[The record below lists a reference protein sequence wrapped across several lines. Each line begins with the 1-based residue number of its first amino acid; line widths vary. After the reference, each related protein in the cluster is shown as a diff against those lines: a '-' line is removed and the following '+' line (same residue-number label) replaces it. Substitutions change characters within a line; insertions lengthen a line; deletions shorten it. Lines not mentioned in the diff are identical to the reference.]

1 MKQAGEVVVINY
13 PFSDLSQ
20 TKLRPALLLGKLP
33 GDHED
38 WLVCMISSRVRQ
50 QIDGFDEAIKTDDA
64 DFGQSG
70 LKAASVIRIGRLLVV
85 EGKLLPGSLGS
96 ISTERLQRVR
106 SRLAAWL
113 LQA

>member
-1 MKQAGEVVVINY
+1 MKRAGEVVVIKY

-20 TKLRPALLLGKLP
+20 SKLRPALLLGKLP
-33 GDHED
+33 GEHDD
-38 WLVCMISSRVRQ
+38 WLVCMISSRTRQ
-50 QIDGFDEAIKTDDA
+50 QVDDFDEVVELDDP
-64 DFGQSG
+64 DFSQSG
-70 LKAASVIRIGRLLVV
+70 LKSASVIRIGRLLVV
-85 EGKLLPGSLGS
+85 EGKLFPGALGT

>member
-1 MKQAGEVVVINY
+1 MKRAGEVVVINY

-20 TKLRPALLLGKLP
+20 AKLRPALLLGKLP
-33 GDHED
+33 GEHDD

-50 QIDGFDEAIKTDDA
+50 QIDGFDEVVKTDDA

-85 EGKLLPGSLGS
+85 EEKLLPGSLGS